1 MSIQEFLIRTT
12 FISRTLSR
20 YISIVSDNWVS
31 TNFNREK
38 WGVIGLTKYEESGDL
53 SKSQTKKFTIL
64 VGFTNV
70 NKSSIHW
77 DGCSNTGKPVKYFT
91 KRHQTTVFWTFPL
104 ETRFSLDWWPWYII
118 ITGRDNRQFHNIL
131 PVTRPTP
138 FLWTEIRTDTGTLWC
153 WRCRS

>member
-104 ETRFSLDWWPWYII
+104 ETRFSLD
-118 ITGRDNRQFHNIL
+118 
-131 PVTRPTP
+131 
-138 FLWTEIRTDTGTLWC
+138 
-153 WRCRS
+153 